1 MFSSAG
7 TLPHR
12 PRPSFIYWDL
22 RSLIVKIYI
31 DESGDLGFSRQS
43 SQYFVIAALIPHDE
57 LKIRRCFKKIRQS
70 AMKKS
75 VKEIPEFKFNNS
87 LPEVKRRLFKCFAG
101 ADLDIAYLYLRKDQV
116 PLHLQDEHQQVYNS
130 MACSL
135 VAGIVSHYHPT
146 TPVEVVIDKSLYGI
160 QRDLFDHDL
169 RDGIQNGIKP
179 CTLSEDQ
186 IGIRHVDSAGD
197 LCIQAVDFIAGAVHE
212 HYRDGG
218 GTYYPSIKNQVVFG
232 DDYLNDS

>member
-12 PRPSFIYWDL
+12 YQSSFIYLDL

-57 LKIRRCFKKIRQS
+57 LKIQRCFKKIRQNV
-70 AMKKS
+70 MKKS

-87 LPEVKRRLFKCFAG
+87 QPEVKSRIFKCFAK

-116 PLHLQDEHQQVYNS
+116 PLHLRDEHQQVYNS
-130 MACSL
+130 MTCSL
-135 VAGIVSHYHPT
+135 VAGIVSRYHLT

-179 CTLSEDQ
+179 CALSEDQ
-186 IGIRHVDSAGD
+186 IGIRHVDSASD

-218 GTYYPSIKNQVVFG
+218 GTYYPSIKNKVVFG
-232 DDYLNDS
+232 DDYLNDP